1 MQSTTERRKKKR
13 KEKNGTR
20 KEGEK
25 IPYMLRGQI
34 FQHLKLIVELPHF
47 SHS

>member
-1 MQSTTERRKKKR
+1 MQSTTERKKKKR

-20 KEGEK
+20 KGEK
-25 IPYMLRGQI
+25 IPNMLRSQI